1 MKQRPLLR
9 EPVPAEFCKPHNHSV
24 RDIAHVLGVH
34 AEEVVVRDCRDAA
47 DVASMF
53 QVDVDTYLRALECAS
68 CDYRWAHGCDTSAP
82 CLSGWTKPSTAKHV
96 GAVRRTE
103 LMDQKSSRK
112 SFGVLGKIEKLSG
125 VAVPAGWTG
134 KVDDLAA
141 YVGLP
146 VEEVASLWREDLD
159 DLRRISIKVNA

>member
-1 MKQRPLLR
+1 
-9 EPVPAEFCKPHNHSV
+9 
-24 RDIAHVLGVH
+24 
-34 AEEVVVRDCRDAA
+34 
-47 DVASMF
+47 
-53 QVDVDTYLRALECAS
+53 
-68 CDYRWAHGCDTSAP
+68 
-82 CLSGWTKPSTAKHV
+82 
-96 GAVRRTE
+96 
-103 LMDQKSSRK
+103 
-112 SFGVLGKIEKLSG
+112 LSG